1 MDDQPNTALNRRGP
15 RNFSSLAAFLAL
27 VAALSFAAGTVL
39 QQRGTM
45 LASASDARFLVQILR
60 EPVWLIGA
68 LLQGLGW
75 ILQAAALD
83 RGTLML
89 VQTLTTF
96 SLVLALPLG
105 AKLTAQR
112 IGRQEVFGAILVVIG
127 ASVFLAVGTPSG
139 QATTP
144 EAVEWWTAAIGAT
157 VLVAGLAALGRR
169 RPGAAR
175 AALFGTAAG
184 IAYAL
189 QAAVTK
195 VFVGELGGG
204 VLALVTTWTSYALL
218 ATALVGFVLQQSA
231 LKTGVLA
238 PAMGSSNAA
247 TLVFSVVFGL
257 RIFDETI
264 ASDGRAALAYAGLVL
279 AVAGVVM
286 LAARTSSGED
296 TRREPKGSME

>member
-1 MDDQPNTALNRRGP
+1 VAAL
-15 RNFSSLAAFLAL
+15 LAL
-27 VAALSFAAGTVL
+27 AAALSFAAGTVL
-39 QQRGTM
+39 QQRGT
-45 LASASDARFLVQILR
+45 LRAPASDARFLVQIVR
-60 EPVWLIGA
+60 EPVWLAGA

-112 IGRQEVFGAILVVIG
+112 IGNREVAGAVLIVIG
-127 ASVFLAVGTPSG
+127 ASVFLGVGAPSG

-144 EAVEWWTAAIGAT
+144 EAIEWWTAAIGAT
-157 VLVAGLAALGRR
+157 VLVVGLSALGRGR
-169 RPGAAR
+169 TGAAR

-204 VLALVTTWTSYALL
+204 VPALLTTWTSYALL

-257 RIFDETI
+257 RIFDESI
-264 ASDGRAALAYAGLVL
+264 ASDGRVALAYAGLVL

-286 LAARTSSGED
+286 LAADTTAGED
-296 TRREPKGSME
+296 TRPLEGRRGSVT